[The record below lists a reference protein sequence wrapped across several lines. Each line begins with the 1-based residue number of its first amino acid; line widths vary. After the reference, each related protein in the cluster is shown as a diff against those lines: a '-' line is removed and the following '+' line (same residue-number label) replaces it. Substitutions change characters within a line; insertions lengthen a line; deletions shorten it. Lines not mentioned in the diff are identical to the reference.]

1 MIPMKDEDL
10 EKLKDI
16 ENYKLDKKNIYD
28 ILKLYKLKNDIDS
41 IIDSIEMNLSPDNK
55 KIIDNFKEVFDDK
68 NKSKIHNKIEEF
80 NSLEEDEKAEKV
92 NEIKSKINS
101 FQDNVEKINN
111 FAEDNQNV
119 TDNNSSSPFD
129 FLKRVGA
136 AFDKD
141 VNIDSSRLLALTDG
155 IFGMVIT
162 LLAFGIALPE
172 ITITNSA
179 SFLSF
184 LTELLPN
191 IGVVIVSFV
200 LVSTFWIYH
209 HEFLKIKTLNF
220 LFYG

>member
-41 IIDSIEMNLSPDNK
+41 IIDSIELNQSPDNK

-101 FQDNVEKINN
+101 FQDNVEKSII
-111 FAEDNQNV
+111 
-119 TDNNSSSPFD
+119 
-129 FLKRVGA
+129 L
-136 AFDKD
+136 
-141 VNIDSSRLLALTDG
+141 
-155 IFGMVIT
+155 
-162 LLAFGIALPE
+162 
-172 ITITNSA
+172 
-179 SFLSF
+179 
-184 LTELLPN
+184 
-191 IGVVIVSFV
+191 
-200 LVSTFWIYH
+200 
-209 HEFLKIKTLNF
+209 LKIIKM
-220 LFYG
+220 